1 MKKIFYQR
9 YIHLCDLHGLDPCSR
24 RAASLLGTNRAT
36 ISHWRTNCSMPKG
49 EMIARI
55 ADVFHVSADYLL
67 GRTDD
72 PMDYTEK
79 DVLAGSESPQEL
91 IRFQLLWKH
100 LDYED
105 RIKLEGVV
113 QGLLCADKYK
123 DEILTGGKENK
134 ING

>member
-1 MKKIFYQR
+1 
-9 YIHLCDLHGLDPCSR
+9 
-24 RAASLLGTNRAT
+24 
-36 ISHWRTNCSMPKG
+36 
-49 EMIARI
+49 MIARI

-105 RIKLEGVV
+105 RIRLEGVV

-123 DEILTGGKENK
+123 EETLTEEKENK